1 MNPKRVYKDTPYRIR
16 VDANIKD
23 AVSAYPDSCGR
34 GLSMRAV
41 PKKMVFGS
49 SLKLIAPSLRGAK
62 RGGDGEKRSR
72 AKGKSPLHSLHNP
85 PSFSLP
91 PNPLPF
97 STPAAA
103 LLYPVFASSG
113 HPDKI

>member
-1 MNPKRVYKDTPYRIR
+1 MNPKRVYWYTPHRIH

-41 PKKMVFGS
+41 PKRMVFGS
-49 SLKLIAPSLRGAK
+49 SLMLIAPSLRAAK
-62 RGGDGEKRSR
+62 RGGDGVKRT
-72 AKGKSPLHSLHNP
+72 KGKSPLHSLHNP

-91 PNPLPF
+91 PNPLLL

-103 LLYPVFASSG
+103 LL
-113 HPDKI
+113 HPGTSR